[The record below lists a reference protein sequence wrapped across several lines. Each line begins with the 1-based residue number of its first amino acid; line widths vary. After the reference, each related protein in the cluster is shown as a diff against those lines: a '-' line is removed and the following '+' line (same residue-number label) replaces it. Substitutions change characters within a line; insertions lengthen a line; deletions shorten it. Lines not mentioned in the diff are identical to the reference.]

1 VTVRDDDPD
10 PNRMIRGKR
19 HGAWVLAAYFRRLAD
34 WRAWLR
40 FVTFRS
46 DMGTIG
52 RALRARFLDAN
63 PARNGAR
70 AGGGSPAE
78 GGGED
83 ERLNEVFLDALRAFE
98 SRSGAA
104 LFVTAEQDNNTI
116 LFDTMF
122 AASYLTRPEF
132 AGRHRRVTI
141 KDSNHIYGLPE
152 WRGTLIDS
160 VVDWLEATSRARPL
174 GASRSESGAKGDK
187 T

>member
-1 VTVRDDDPD
+1 
-10 PNRMIRGKR
+10 MIRGKS

-46 DMGTIG
+46 DMATIG
-52 RALRARFLDAN
+52 RALRARFLGSDPAQAN
-63 PARNGAR
+63 ARP
-70 AGGGSPAE
+70 GGGSPVD

-83 ERLNEVFLDALRAFE
+83 ERLNDAFLDAFGMFE
-98 SRSGAA
+98 ARSGAV

-122 AASYLTRPEF
+122 ASTHLARPER
-132 AGRHRRVTI
+132 AERHRRINVRHA
-141 KDSNHIYGLPE
+141 NHIYGLPE
-152 WRGTLIDS
+152 WRETLIDS
-160 VVDWLEATSRARPL
+160 VVEWLEATDR
-174 GASRSESGAKGDK
+174 